1 MPRKKLLR
9 RFEPRSGVSQA
20 MLEVEGGYVRQELED
35 YLLRSENELRERLK
49 ELKERLATTGESL
62 QAMLAKVADR
72 ERLALRCMMARDF
85 FHIAALYESFLGGAE
100 LPKGTIPP
108 KPTPEELTPAG
119 KPVATVPFR
128 EWLFDDGD
136 SSN

>member
-20 MLEVEGGYVRQELED
+20 MLEVESGYVRQELED
-35 YLLRSENELRERLK
+35 YLLRSKDELRERLK
-49 ELKERLATTGESL
+49 ELNERLATTGESL

-85 FHIAALYESFLGGAE
+85 LHIAALYESFLGGAE
-100 LPKGTIPP
+100 LPKPVVP
-108 KPTPEELTPAG
+108 AKPVPEELTAEDEPM
-119 KPVATVPFR
+119 PVVPFR
-128 EWLFDDGD
+128 EWLFDEAE
-136 SSN
+136 SSD